1 MEAMS
6 VPADESK
13 PSPMVRDAGSLEKKS
28 FPEEVERRPA
38 PKRAVMP
45 SPTMP
50 SRLKSVLN
58 SDSVLRMSS
67 TREDLSVEVRTEVLL
82 VRASLLMSMREMP
95 EKESAPVRRSVV

>member
-1 MEAMS
+1 MR
-6 VPADESK
+6 VPVEESN

-67 TREDLSVEVRTEVLL
+67 TRLAVMVDVRTVVRE

-95 EKESAPVRRSVV
+95 EKERFPVRRSVV

>member
-1 MEAMS
+1 MEISPLSAE
-6 VPADESK
+6 AEESTNRCA
-13 PSPMVRDAGSLEKKS
+13 SGELALSSQL
-28 FPEEVERRPA
+28 
-38 PKRAVMP
+38 MP